1 MPVKKNEVKETTSKI
16 TTCEKTSATDSSKK
30 EVKAVAKSAA
40 KVEKKAKAPRKTKK
54 AAKKDVA
61 KKEPAK
67 KATKKAVKKTEKK
80 EVKKEV
86 KKELVKKSY
95 QEYVDVI
102 NWKKWE
108 AHNMNWLYIE
118 INANDLLTEL
128 EVGVDNMDTCC
139 NAVKDCMLEGDY
151 FIVEPKSEK
160 DGNLSVRY
168 YCDNLSE
175 SRRKW
180 SEVN

>member
-1 MPVKKNEVKETTSKI
+1 MPVKKVNTNDTATV
-16 TTCEKTSATDSSKK
+16 EKNATDSSKK
-30 EVKAVAKSAA
+30 AV
-40 KVEKKAKAPRKTKK
+40 KAPRK
-54 AAKKDVA
+54 
-61 KKEPAK
+61 AK
-67 KATKKAVKKTEKK
+67 KADKKCGVKKETAKKTTTKKAVKKEVK
-80 EVKKEV
+80 EV
-86 KKELVKKSY
+86 VKKSY

-128 EVGVDNMDTCC
+128 EVGVDNMETCC

-151 FIVEPKSEK
+151 FIVEGKSEK

-175 SRRKW
+175 SRRKY
-180 SEVN
+180 SEVNA